1 MYQILLV
8 ASGGAIGALSRF
20 FLGNLFQVLFSS
32 SFYGTL
38 LINIIGSFF
47 IGYLISLGFLK
58 NISEDLIRYFLII
71 GFLGSFTTFSAFSY
85 EVLDLLLSKKIILS
99 VLYIFTSVFFC
110 IISAYIGMNLNR
122 F

>member
-20 FLGNLFQVLFSS
+20 FLGNLFQVFFSS

-47 IGYLISLGFLK
+47 IGYLISLGVLK

-85 EVLDLLLSKKIILS
+85 EVLDLLLSKKLILS